1 MLRVAV
7 LLLMGLGLFGFGAVA
22 WFGLTPAPSAPVAQV
37 EPPAAV
43 APPVTRPILVAARPL
58 RAGTLLKPDDIT
70 ARDVAEA
77 DIPSGGRMDT
87 PLARAELIGGMV
99 RRLVPAQEALRPSDV
114 MRPGEHGFLAAVLTP
129 GMRAVTVSVDAVS
142 GTAGLIWPGD
152 RVDLILTQQ
161 VEERR
166 VFSETVLQDV
176 RVIAIDQQIMQG
188 DIPGTAESRP
198 ARTVTLEVDL
208 PQAERVTV
216 ATRLGRLA
224 LTVRSAEQAPAG
236 ARAPSLP
243 ATTWGADVS
252 PALAQGRGGGSTVRV
267 YGGNTDGKE
276 FRF

>member
-1 MLRVAV
+1 MLRAAV
-7 LLLMGLGLFGFGAVA
+7 FLLMGLGLFGFGAVA
-22 WFGLTPAPSAPVAQV
+22 WFSLAPAPSTPVAQA
-37 EPPAAV
+37 ELPAAV
-43 APPVTRPILVAARPL
+43 APPVMRPILVAARPV
-58 RAGTLLKPDDIT
+58 RAGTLLKPDDIA

-77 DIPSGGRMDT
+77 DIPSGARMDT

-99 RRLVPAQEALRPSDV
+99 RRLVAAQEALRPSDV

-161 VEERR
+161 VDERR

-176 RVIAIDQQIMQG
+176 RVIAIDQQIMPG
-188 DIPGTAESRP
+188 DMPAAPDSRP

-224 LTVRSAEQAPAG
+224 LTVRSAEQAPAS
-236 ARAPSLP
+236 ARAPSP